1 MTDSFTHYQFQQ
13 AGMQLMSVSDIKALI
28 PARCARLTVDDI
40 AKKRVANRI
49 MQARKRCKIT
59 WDVLQKH
66 FVGVQFQRDYDLRTY
81 ARSIQHSIMNDKG
94 RWLPKYIFR
103 DRPAHLFWIEGTSQ
117 AVLYNYIPKTDANV
131 YLVADTSLIVNYDIL
146 CNKLLFVKDMPNRCR
161 FICEN
166 TVVYPCDIVQT
177 TNPAHAE
184 HNADK
189 IAHFAKYKEF
199 SND

>member
-1 MTDSFTHYQFQQ
+1 MNETFSLGTMHQH
-13 AGMQLMSVSDIKALI
+13 GMQLMSVSDIKALI
-28 PARCARLTVDDI
+28 PARCERLTVEDI

-49 MQARKRCKIT
+49 MQARKRCKLT

-66 FVGVQFQRDYDLRTY
+66 FVGAGLDRDYDLRTY

-103 DRPAHLFWIEGTSQ
+103 DRPPHLFWVAGTSK
-117 AVLYNYIPKTDANV
+117 AILYNFIPKTDADV
-131 YLVADTSLIVNYDIL
+131 YLVADASLIVNYDIL

-166 TVVYPCDIVQT
+166 TIVYQCDIVQT
-177 TNPAHAE
+177 NDAAIAE
-184 HNADK
+184 HNAEK
-189 IAHFAKYKEF
+189 IAHFAKYKESF
-199 SND
+199 Q